1 MSKIIIMFLMLLCI
15 TLSNSF
21 DLNEF
26 YKKELK
32 KLTTIVI
39 EDLLIIITE
48 QLNDIIIT
56 TNNTNNTNNTNTY
69 STSS

>member
-1 MSKIIIMFLMLLCI
+1 MFLILLCI
-15 TLSNSF
+15 ALSNSF

-32 KLTTIVI
+32 KLTNIVI

-56 TNNTNNTNNTNTY
+56 TNNTNNTNTY